1 MRVMEIGVQKFGTKI
16 GVNLTSQKNWQNILD
31 ESNKAIKAMDQKATE
46 TKALAAAAAH
56 LYNVKIGWRN
66 EVMHP
71 KQTYTAD
78 EARIVFGSVELFI
91 RDLAC
96 LI

>member
-1 MRVMEIGVQKFGTKI
+1 
-16 GVNLTSQKNWQNILD
+16 
-31 ESNKAIKAMDQKATE
+31 MDQKATE
-46 TKALAAAAAH
+46 TKAFAAASAH

-78 EARIVFGSVELFI
+78 EAKTIFSSVELFI
-91 RDLAC
+91 RDLAG